1 MARSLDVLRF
11 RVRSLLRRSRA
22 DAELDR
28 ELREHL
34 ERQVEEY
41 VARGMAP
48 DDARRAALAT
58 FGGVQNVREEAR
70 DARGVA
76 AIESL
81 LRDFRYTLRALLH
94 EPMLLVAAALSI
106 ALGVGGNI
114 AVFSLAR
121 AVVSVSYT
129 HLRAHET

>member
-1 MARSLDVLRF
+1 MTRSFDVLRF
-11 RVRSLLRRSRA
+11 RVRSLLRRQQA
-22 DAELDR
+22 DTELDS

-41 VARGMAP
+41 VARGMTP
-48 DDARRAALAT
+48 DDARRTALAT

-76 AIESL
+76 VIENV

-94 EPMLLVAAALSI
+94 EPMLLVAATLSI

-114 AVFSLAR
+114 GVFSLAR
-121 AVVSVSYT
+121 AVVFAPPDA
-129 HLRAHET
+129 RDP